1 MADNAY
7 DNVDFSENSSDER
20 RHKRKK
26 SICMERSSQKK
37 SRRISSTSARDSS
50 REILRVIQFHPAPAA
65 MRSNEARKGKRN
77 IRKGN
82 QRNVVELNLPLQRPV
97 VFVQ

>member
-1 MADNAY
+1 MADNAD
-7 DNVDFSENSSDER
+7 DNVDLSENSSDIRER
-20 RHKRKK
+20 NL
-26 SICMERSSQKK
+26 CL
-37 SRRISSTSARDSS
+37 RREAHAR
-50 REILRVIQFHPAPAA
+50 REGESVPLLRVIPPHPAPAA

>member
-26 SICMERSSQKK
+26 SISLQRSSRKK
-37 SRRISSTSARDSS
+37 SRGISSTSARDSS

-65 MRSNEARKGKRN
+65 MRSNEARKGKRS
-77 IRKGN
+77 IRKVN
-82 QRNVVELNLPLQRPV
+82 PRNVVELNLPIQRPV
-97 VFVQ
+97 DFV